1 LTRWFSVFYDLNY
14 IAKSEVIKLNGK
26 TMNLKTIK
34 QWHIKL
40 KVSIEEERKIKK
52 EAIDQGLQVG
62 EYIKLKVLGDS
73 STKTFLDK
81 GK

>member
-1 LTRWFSVFYDLNY
+1 
-14 IAKSEVIKLNGK
+14 
-26 TMNLKTIK
+26 MNLKTIK

-62 EYIKLKVLGDS
+62 EYIKLKVLADS